1 MAETR
6 IQMPDGETFRTRT
19 TRRYVVAVRGPH
31 PTSKW
36 EAAYR
41 SDVESRAVAQWRHE
55 ARIAEHANLI
65 DTTTKTVIR

>member
-19 TRRYVVAVRGPH
+19 TRRYVVVARGPNG
-31 PTSKW
+31 PW
-36 EAAYR
+36 QAAYR